1 MRVTYVL
8 PHPELNGG
16 NKVIFQHANLL
27 RENGD
32 EVTILGAGPK
42 PEWMEIRPAWI
53 DYAATVPRLPEQDLV
68 VATYWTTL
76 RVARR
81 LSLGPL
87 AHFCQ
92 GYEGGLAHLR
102 PVLGEIEEVY
112 SWRVPT
118 LTVAPHLG
126 ELLRQR
132 FGRESRVVPPPLD
145 PLFRP
150 AWRLGPR
157 RRPWIAIPGIFE
169 AEVKGIPVA
178 LEAVRRLRAEGLP
191 CRVLRFSIFPL
202 SEAERALLAPDRYLH
217 GVPPAEIARAL
228 RACDLLL
235 LPSRAEEGFGLPLL
249 EAMAS
254 KVPAVATRIPSTPF
268 VTGGAVPLVEPSG
281 LADAARELLTSRR
294 AWRRARERGYEAARR
309 FRPEEVAP
317 RLREGIRWAR
327 ELAVTA
333 PDALPS
339 LALSED
345 PKWT

>member
-1 MRVTYVL
+1 MRISYVL
-8 PHPELNGG
+8 SHPELNGG

-27 RENGD
+27 QDHGH
-32 EVTILGAGPK
+32 EVTLLGEGPK
-42 PEWMEIRPAWI
+42 PDWMAIHATWI
-53 DYAATVPRLPEQDLV
+53 DYASAVSHIPEQDLV

-76 RVARR
+76 RLARQ
-81 LSLGPL
+81 LSLGPV

-102 PVLGEIEEVY
+102 PVLGEIEAVY
-112 SWRVPT
+112 SWNVPT

-169 AEVKGIPVA
+169 AEVKGIPA
-178 LEAVRRLRAEGLP
+178 GLAAVRRLREGGIP

-202 SEAERALLAPDRYLH
+202 SAAERELLAPDRYLQS
-217 GVPPAEIARAL
+217 VPPAEIARAL
-228 RACDLLL
+228 RGCDLLL

-249 EAMAS
+249 EAMVS

-268 VTGGAVPLVEPSG
+268 VAGGAVPLVEPED
-281 LADAARELLTSRR
+281 LAAAARELLTSRR
-294 AWRRARERGYEAARR
+294 SWRRARELGYEAAQR
-309 FRPEEVAP
+309 FRPEAVVP
-317 RLREGIRWAR
+317 RLLEGIRWAR
-327 ELAVTA
+327 EQSLQISA
-333 PDALPS
+333 PS
-339 LALSED
+339 F
-345 PKWT
+345 

>member
-1 MRVTYVL
+1 MRLCYVL
-8 PHPELNGG
+8 PDPELNGG
-16 NKVIFQHANLL
+16 NKVIFQHTNLL
-27 RENGD
+27 QESGH
-32 EVTILGAGPK
+32 EVTILGEGPK
-42 PEWMEIRPAWI
+42 PDWMEIRPDWI
-53 DYAATVPRLPEQDLV
+53 DYAATAPHLPAQDLV

-76 RVARR
+76 RIARV

-92 GYEGGLAHLR
+92 GYEGGLVHLR
-102 PVLGEIEEVY
+102 PRLQEIEEVY
-112 SWRVPT
+112 GWNVPT

-132 FGRESRVVPPPLD
+132 FGRESRLAPPPLD

-150 AWRLGPR
+150 APRLGPR

-178 LEAVRRLRAEGLP
+178 LEAVRRLREGGIP

-202 SEAERALLAPDRYLH
+202 SEAERSLLAPDRYLH
-217 GVPPAEIARAL
+217 SVPPAEIARAL
-228 RACDLLL
+228 RGCDLLL

-254 KVPAVATRIPSTPF
+254 KVPAVAARIPSTPF
-268 VTGGAVPLVEPSG
+268 IAGGAVPLVEPEDF
-281 LADAARELLTSRR
+281 AEAARELLTSWS
-294 AWRRARERGYEAARR
+294 AWRRARERGYEAAQR

-317 RLREGIRWAR
+317 RLLEGIRWAR
-327 ELAVTA
+327 QLAASV
-333 PDALPS
+333 PDASPS

-345 PKWT
+345 PK